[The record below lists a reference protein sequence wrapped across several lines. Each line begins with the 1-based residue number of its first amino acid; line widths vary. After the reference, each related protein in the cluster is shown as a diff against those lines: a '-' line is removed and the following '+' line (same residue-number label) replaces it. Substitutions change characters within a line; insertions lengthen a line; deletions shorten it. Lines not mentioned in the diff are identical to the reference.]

1 MEELR
6 EEDALE
12 NPMEQFARWYGIA
25 QSSGIP
31 QPDAMA
37 LATATQDG
45 RPSVRMVLLKGADER
60 GFVFYSNYKSRKGA
74 ELEANPRAALDF
86 FWPQLHRQIRIEGP
100 VTRVSSEESDAYF
113 FTRAPGS
120 RVSAA
125 ASPQSQVVP
134 DRGTVEQRVAELSA
148 QYGDSIPR
156 PTHWGGYRLVPEVIE
171 FWQGRENRLHDRLR
185 YRRTEH
191 GAWVRERLAP

>member
-12 NPMEQFARWYGIA
+12 NPMEQFAHWYGVA

-37 LATATQDG
+37 LATATPDG

-60 GFVFYSNYKSRKGA
+60 GFVFYSNYESRKGA
-74 ELEANPRAALDF
+74 ELGANPRAALDF
-86 FWPQLHRQIRIEGP
+86 FWPQLHRQIRIEGT
-100 VTRVSSEESDAYF
+100 VSRVSPEESDTYF
-113 FTRAPGS
+113 FTRAPAS
-120 RVSAA
+120 RISAA

-134 DRGTVEQRVAELSA
+134 DRVTLDQRVAGLTAE
-148 QYGDSIPR
+148 YGSSIPR
-156 PTHWGGYRLVPEVIE
+156 PSHWGGYRLVPEVIE

-185 YRRTEH
+185 YRHTGA